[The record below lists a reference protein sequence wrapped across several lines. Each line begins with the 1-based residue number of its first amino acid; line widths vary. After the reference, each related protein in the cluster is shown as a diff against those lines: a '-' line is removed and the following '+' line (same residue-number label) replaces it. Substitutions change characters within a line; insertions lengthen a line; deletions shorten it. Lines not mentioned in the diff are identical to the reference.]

1 MLHTHGWETHVH
13 PHLARSG
20 WVSYALMIDL
30 SRSCIDLFILIYN
43 LFIFYIT
50 LKLKVLIYPTRV
62 ISLSKEAMPRPE
74 YLSQVQT
81 WVGQALLTHQASS
94 RSELVQCHNS
104 WTASSSL
111 LGQCY
116 QEWIPDSRCC
126 RHHTVLEDSGRADS
140 VGLGSINKLLI
151 DCRTGI

>member
-1 MLHTHGWETHVH
+1 VH

-81 WVGQALLTHQASS
+81 
-94 RSELVQCHNS
+94 
-104 WTASSSL
+104 
-111 LGQCY
+111 
-116 QEWIPDSRCC
+116 
-126 RHHTVLEDSGRADS
+126 
-140 VGLGSINKLLI
+140 
-151 DCRTGI
+151 